1 MQDLLG
7 QGPWTNIEP
16 NVANNVGPMSKMAL
30 KPTSFVNAGPTILQT
45 KYQCWSNERLLSGY
59 ADLTHYFDIQTQLGI
74 ETTARN
80 ICVFDN
86 LTSEHSQFIVVES
99 NQCILYY
106 QSSKFSLALFNVKLY
121 KLLIREKYFCAPQ
134 SGPPHP
140 HLYPHAA
147 ISPHP
152 NSYGKYTISGVLPNV
167 HLHIY
172 IYPSQT

>member
-30 KPTSFVNAGPTILQT
+30 KPTSFVNAGPTILPT

-99 NQCILYY
+99 NPMMQLNA
-106 QSSKFSLALFNVKLY
+106 F
-121 KLLIREKYFCAPQ
+121 
-134 SGPPHP
+134 
-140 HLYPHAA
+140 
-147 ISPHP
+147 
-152 NSYGKYTISGVLPNV
+152 
-167 HLHIY
+167 Y
-172 IYPSQT
+172 IKIIKVQNLV